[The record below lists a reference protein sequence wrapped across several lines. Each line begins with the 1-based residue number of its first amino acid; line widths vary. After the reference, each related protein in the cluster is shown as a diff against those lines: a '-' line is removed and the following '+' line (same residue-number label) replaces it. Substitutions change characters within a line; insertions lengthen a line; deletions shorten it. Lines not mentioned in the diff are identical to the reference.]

1 MTPEELERV
10 MNFIIERQ
18 ERFAEAM
25 QQTQAVLATLVEH
38 DSDKEKRIAR
48 FERSYVAISDL
59 LVSHDSQLVAITDGI
74 NDLTSVVNRYITA
87 RGNSNGSNGTN
98 GQG

>member
-18 ERFAEAM
+18 EQFAEQM
-25 QQTQAVLATLVEH
+25 QQTQAVLAALVEH